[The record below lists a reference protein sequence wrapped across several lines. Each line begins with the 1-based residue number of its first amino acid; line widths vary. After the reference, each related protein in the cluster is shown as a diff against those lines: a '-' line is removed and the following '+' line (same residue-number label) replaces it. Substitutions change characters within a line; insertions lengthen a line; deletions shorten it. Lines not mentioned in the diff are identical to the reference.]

1 MIASRPSGV
10 EGDGW
15 LQCPVLPRVHRVDRQ
30 ERVGQQPAHEL
41 EPVLGDLDAG
51 CLHAVAQLFQGH
63 GGPPVWENTA
73 TSIPTGGGLM
83 TRVCRFLGSVVTLID
98 ERVVQALD
106 ALGVAYE

>member
-15 LQCPVLPRVHRVDRQ
+15 LQGPVLPRVHLVDRP
-30 ERVGQQPAHEL
+30 ERVGQQPAYEL

-83 TRVCRFLGSVVTLID
+83 MRVCRFLGSALI
-98 ERVVQALD
+98 RPQ
-106 ALGVAYE
+106 

>member
-1 MIASRPSGV
+1 ESSSLAMIASRPSGV

-15 LQCPVLPRVHRVDRQ
+15 LQCPVLPRVHRVDRP

-73 TSIPTGGGLM
+73 TSVSTGCGFVLLPAVFVVG
-83 TRVCRFLGSVVTLID
+83 TR
-98 ERVVQALD
+98 
-106 ALGVAYE
+106 